1 MKAYRTEIHPTQ
13 AQIELIHK
21 TFGCTRYVY
30 NQYVY
35 ENLENLASGRGFIS
49 AFSYSKRMNNDPNT
63 PSWLKEVP
71 SKAVKQ
77 ALIYAERAFRDY
89 FSKHRK
95 KPKFKKKGT
104 NNSFYLIG
112 TLKVERHRIFVPVL
126 KWVRLKEF
134 GYIPKKISSVT
145 ISMKN
150 GRYYIS
156 CLCKEEKDERIAL
169 SNASMGI
176 YFGLKDQF
184 ITEDR
189 TIPSINH
196 SLGIKKL
203 ERRLRREQRCLSR
216 KIEANMIKKTYYR
229 KGNKKGQLKS
239 FQWAK
244 PLSECRN
251 IQKQKRKVSQIHE
264 RLTRIRTDYNRKAL
278 LSLVLERKPSSITIE
293 NLSVRNLMKNR
304 HLSKAIS
311 KAQWF
316 QSRLYLEN
324 LCKKLG
330 IELRLADKL
339 YPSSKLCS
347 TCGFK
352 YKNLKLKKQFW
363 TCSNCGSKHDRDR
376 NAAIN
381 LAQCKTYTVLTSV

>member
-1 MKAYRTEIHPTQ
+1 MIKLHDGEKKKMKAYKTEIYPTQ

-35 ENLENLASGRGFIS
+35 DNLENLASGRDFIS

-89 FSKHRK
+89 LSRRRG
-95 KPKFKKKGT
+95 KPKFKKKGA
-104 NNSFYLIG
+104 NDSFYLIG

-169 SNASMGI
+169 SNESMGI

-184 ITEDR
+184 VTEDR
-189 TIPSINH
+189 KILSINYF
-196 SLGIKKL
+196 LCIKKL
-203 ERRLRREQRCLSR
+203 EQRLRREQRCLSR
-216 KIEANMIKKTYYR
+216 KVKANMIKKLIIE
-229 KGNKKGQLKS
+229 KEL
-239 FQWAK
+239 
-244 PLSECRN
+244 
-251 IQKQKRKVSQIHE
+251 RKVNLNLFNGQN
-264 RLTRIRTDYNRKAL
+264 LY
-278 LSLVLERKPSSITIE
+278 
-293 NLSVRNLMKNR
+293 LSVEISRNKRGRFLKFMN
-304 HLSKAIS
+304 A
-311 KAQWF
+311 
-316 QSRLYLEN
+316 
-324 LCKKLG
+324 CLG
-330 IELRLADKL
+330 FEQTIIEKL
-339 YPSSKLCS
+339 YFL
-347 TCGFK
+347 
-352 YKNLKLKKQFW
+352 
-363 TCSNCGSKHDRDR
+363 
-376 NAAIN
+376 
-381 LAQCKTYTVLTSV
+381 

>member
-30 NQYVY
+30 NKYVY
-35 ENLENLASGRGFIS
+35 ENLENLASGRDFIS

-89 FSKHRK
+89 FSKRRG
-95 KPKFKKKGT
+95 KPRFKKKGK
-104 NNSFYLIG
+104 NDSFYLIG

-134 GYIPKKISSVT
+134 GYIPEKISSVT

-156 CLCKEEKDERIAL
+156 CLCKEEKDEQIAL
-169 SNASMGI
+169 SNESMGI
-176 YFGLKDQF
+176 VFGLKNQF
-184 ITEDR
+184 VTEDR

-196 SLGIKKL
+196 SLHIKKL
-203 ERRLRREQRCLSR
+203 EQRLRREQRCLSR
-216 KIEANMIKKTYYR
+216 KVKANMIKKTYYR
-229 KGNKKGQLKS
+229 KGAKKGQLKS

-251 IQKQKRKVSQIHE
+251 IQKQKRKVSKIHE

-293 NLSVRNLMKNR
+293 SLLVRNLMKNR
-304 HLSKAIS
+304 HLSAPIM
-311 KAQWF
+311 KAQWYR
-316 QSRLYLEN
+316 SRLYLS
-324 LCKKLG
+324 LSRKSL
-330 IELRLADKL
+330 
-339 YPSSKLCS
+339 
-347 TCGFK
+347 
-352 YKNLKLKKQFW
+352 
-363 TCSNCGSKHDRDR
+363 
-376 NAAIN
+376 
-381 LAQCKTYTVLTSV
+381 